1 MRHRAIFRRRPR
13 PRRRRRHRRRYV
25 RRKLFIRRPTAG
37 TYYTKKYSTMNV
49 ISVGTPQDNKPW
61 HANHF
66 ITRLN
71 EWETAISFEYYKIL
85 KMKVTL
91 SPVISPARQ
100 TKTMF
105 GHTAIDLD
113 GAWTTNTWLQDDP
126 YAESSTRK
134 VMTSKKKHSRYFT
147 PKPILAGTT
156 SAHPGQS
163 LFFFSRPTPWLNTY
177 DPTVQWGALLWS
189 IYVPEKTGMTD
200 FYGTKEVWI
209 RYKSVL

>member
-13 PRRRRRHRRRYV
+13 PRRRRRHRRRYA
-25 RRKLFIRRPTAG
+25 RRRLFIRRPTAG

-49 ISVGTPQDNKPW
+49 ISVGTPQNNKPW

-91 SPVISPARQ
+91 SPVISPAQQ
-100 TKTMF
+100 TKTMY

-134 VMTSKKKHSRYFT
+134 VMTSKKNPGGTSPPKPFRRELTRVHQEQGPSFSPKPPPGST
-147 PKPILAGTT
+147 PK
-156 SAHPGQS
+156 
-163 LFFFSRPTPWLNTY
+163 
-177 DPTVQWGALLWS
+177 DPTVHGEDWFGRFKARKKLEWPNSNAPKKVGIRTRS
-189 IYVPEKTGMTD
+189 I
-200 FYGTKEVWI
+200 
-209 RYKSVL
+209 L